1 MDMEGSEDVRREG
14 LWKDGRINGLE
25 VVGLESFWNQRTGGI
40 EPESVDR
47 K

>member
-1 MDMEGSEDVRREG
+1 MDMEGSEDVRGEG
-14 LWKDGRINGLE
+14 LWKDGRINGSV